1 MTPRALRHS
10 VQLYLIPKIPMV
22 KEPKHLRP
30 IALLHPGNKLHA
42 AMLATRLQPKV
53 ASYLE
58 QVPQWAYLPSRSTG
72 DALKAVCAHMNQ
84 VRTLPATH
92 STSLPNR
99 FQGAPQPKM
108 HGGISICLDVKKA
121 FDSLRH
127 DFLEEAMREA
137 QFDED
142 EIQTI
147 LFLHSQACLY
157 VGKPEHDSKVYLGTG
172 VRQGCSLSPLLWA
185 LATGRFY
192 RLYQQAL
199 TAQHLPLGSATLFAD
214 DVFGS
219 WVFYSPTSF
228 KQAVRAIGVL
238 VRTLQSVGLELSMEK
253 TVILLATAGTIVH
266 RRSFIPCPD

>member
-1 MTPRALRHS
+1 MKNTQEAPEGAPFTSVQFEATELLKALSQLGGRKALPSTFAPASLWKLAPTQVTKALLPIINHAYDSTSPAWHS

-147 LFLHSQACLY
+147 LFPSQ
-157 VGKPEHDSKVYLGTG
+157 P
-172 VRQGCSLSPLLWA
+172 SL
-185 LATGRFY
+185 
-192 RLYQQAL
+192 
-199 TAQHLPLGSATLFAD
+199 
-214 DVFGS
+214 
-219 WVFYSPTSF
+219 
-228 KQAVRAIGVL
+228 
-238 VRTLQSVGLELSMEK
+238 
-253 TVILLATAGTIVH
+253 
-266 RRSFIPCPD
+266 FICWET